1 MIQNQR
7 YCLDVMNQIEAI
19 TAALRRV
26 EGDMLRDHI
35 AAVSRTAVS
44 GRLKDSDCE
53 HLADE
58 IADLVKR
65 RT

>member
-26 EGDMLRDHI
+26 EADMLRDHI
-35 AAVSRTAVS
+35 AAVSRTAMT
-44 GRLKDSDCE
+44 GRLSKRECQ

-58 IADLVKR
+58 VAGLLKR
-65 RT
+65 RA